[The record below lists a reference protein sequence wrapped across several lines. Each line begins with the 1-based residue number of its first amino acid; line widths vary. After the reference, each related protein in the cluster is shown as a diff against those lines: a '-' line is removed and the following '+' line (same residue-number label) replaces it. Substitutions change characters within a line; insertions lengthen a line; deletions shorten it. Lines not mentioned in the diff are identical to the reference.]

1 MADTRALMLEWFC
14 GDETAVELACEL
26 FDLAQQWDDLVDE
39 GDISKANP
47 VLAYLGFRLNYRPF
61 FARYENLLRPALLV
75 AYLNWR
81 DANVL
86 ERGDEADKEKAF
98 MLRAGIYDVFALMA
112 WIVGGEDHSA
122 RVGPSIRRAYA
133 ERLADFMQEH
143 ENA

>member
-1 MADTRALMLEWFC
+1 MQAMRDMMMGWFC
-14 GDETAVELACEL
+14 GDESAVDLAIEL

-47 VLAYLGFRLNYRPF
+47 VLAYLGFRLSYRPF
-61 FARYENLLRPALLV
+61 FARYEALLRPALLV
-75 AYLNWR
+75 AYLGWR

-86 ERGDEADKEKAF
+86 EWGDAADKEKAF

-112 WIVGGEDHSA
+112 WIIGGEDHSA